1 MRMSGG
7 SAAILALVGGFATG
21 SLASAYAPGV
31 VGALLAVSEPIGTMW
46 VNAIRMTVI
55 PLVVALLVTGIDS
68 LGDLRTVGRMGG
80 RAMATFVGLLALM
93 ALGSALASPPLYS
106 LFRVDAAAA
115 SMLRLQAAESGA
127 SAAAVPP
134 FSSWLTSL
142 VPVNPVAAAADGAML
157 PLIIFTVTF
166 ALAVSTLPADT
177 RGAVVG
183 VFRGTGD
190 AMLGVVRGVLW
201 FAPLGIAALAVTL
214 GAKLGGAAAG
224 MIGFYLASQVAL
236 LIAGIV
242 VLYPIA
248 AIGGRMSPWTFARA
262 LLPAQT
268 VAISTR
274 SSLASLPAMLDSA
287 ERALHVRRDVAAF
300 VLPFGVAIFRLS
312 GAITWVTY
320 GLFVSRLYDL
330 PFGLTSIATVSLAAV
345 VMNFAVPGIPSGG
358 LLVIAPIFVTLGL
371 PPEAIGLLI
380 AVDAIPDVF
389 KTVLNVTAHMTS
401 LVIVNRSTTNSTE
414 LSSGPLIRH

>member
-1 MRMSGG
+1 MRVSGG
-7 SAAILALVGGFATG
+7 TAAILSLVGGFAAG
-21 SLASAYAPGV
+21 SLASAFAPPL
-31 VGALLAVSEPIGTMW
+31 ATPLLSVSEPIGTLW
-46 VNAIRMTVI
+46 VNAIRMTVV
-55 PLVVALLVTGIDS
+55 PLVIALLITGIDS

-80 RAMATFVGLLALM
+80 WALATFTGLLALM
-93 ALGSALASPPLYS
+93 ALGSAVASPPLYS
-106 LFRVDAAAA
+106 LFRLDTTAAGA
-115 SMLRLQAAESGA
+115 LRAQAAESGA

-157 PLIIFTVTF
+157 PLIVFTVAF
-166 ALAVSTLPADT
+166 ALAVSTLGTESRA
-177 RGAVVG
+177 AVVG

-190 AMLGVVRGVLW
+190 AMLVVVRGVLW
-201 FAPLGIAALAVTL
+201 FSPLGIAALAVTL

-236 LIAGIV
+236 LVAGII

-248 AIGGRMSPWTFARA
+248 AIGGAVPLRTLVRA
-262 LLPAQT
+262 LIPAQT

-287 ERALHVRRDVAAF
+287 ERTLGVPRDVAAF

-330 PFGLTSIATVSLAAV
+330 PFGLVSIATISLAAV

-371 PPEAIGLLI
+371 PVEAIGILI

-401 LVIVNRSTTNSTE
+401 LLIVNRGGARGRE
-414 LSSGPLIRH
+414 RPVGGRE

>member
-1 MRMSGG
+1 MSGG
-7 SAAILALVGGFATG
+7 SAAILALVGGFAIG
-21 SLASAYAPGV
+21 SLASEYAPGV
-31 VGALLAVSEPIGTMW
+31 VGALLTVSEPIGTLW

-80 RAMATFVGLLALM
+80 RAMVTFVGLLALM
-93 ALGSALASPPLYS
+93 ALGSALASPPIYS

-115 SMLRLQAAESGA
+115 STLRMQAAESGA

-142 VPVNPVAAAADGAML
+142 IPVNPVAAAADGAML

-201 FAPLGIAALAVTL
+201 FTPLGIAALAVTL

-287 ERALHVRRDVAAF
+287 ERSLHVRRDVAAF

-320 GLFVSRLYDL
+320 GLFVSRLYDV
-330 PFGLTSIATVSLAAV
+330 PFGLTSIATLSLAAV

-401 LVIVNRSTTNSTE
+401 LVIVNRGVAKTIDLPGVPSA
-414 LSSGPLIRH
+414 RRQ

>member
-1 MRMSGG
+1 MRLSGG
-7 SAAILALVGGFATG
+7 SAAILSLVGGFAAG
-21 SLASAYAPGV
+21 SLASSFTPGFSRI
-31 VGALLAVSEPIGTMW
+31 LLSVSEPVGTLW

-55 PLVVALLVTGIDS
+55 PLVIALLITGIDS

-80 RAMATFVGLLALM
+80 WALATFVGLLALM
-93 ALGSALASPPLYS
+93 ALGSALASPALYS
-106 LFRVDAAAA
+106 LFRLDAGAAGA
-115 SMLRLQAAESGA
+115 LRAQAAESGT
-127 SAAAVPP
+127 SATAVPP
-134 FSSWLTSL
+134 FTSWLTSL
-142 VPVNPVAAAADGAML
+142 VPVNPVGAAADGAML
-157 PLIIFTVTF
+157 PLIVFTVAF
-166 ALAVSTLPADT
+166 ALAVSTLPDES
-177 RGAVVG
+177 RRSVVG

-190 AMLGVVRGVLW
+190 AMLIVVRGVLW
-201 FAPLGIAALAVTL
+201 FSPLGIGALAVTL
-214 GAKLGGAAAG
+214 GARLGGSAAG

-248 AIGGRMSPWTFARA
+248 AIGGKIPLRRLVRA

-268 VAISTR
+268 VAMSTR
-274 SSLASLPAMLDSA
+274 SSLASLPAMLESA
-287 ERALHVRRDVAAF
+287 ERALGVRRDVAAF
-300 VLPFGVAIFRLS
+300 VLPFGVAVFRLS

-320 GLFVSRLYDL
+320 GLFISRLYDL
-330 PFGLTSIATVSLAAV
+330 PFGLVSIATLSLAAI

-358 LLVIAPIFVTLGL
+358 LLIIAPIFVTLGL

-401 LVIVNRSTTNSTE
+401 LLIVNRGTAASVNV
-414 LSSGPLIRH
+414 GADRV